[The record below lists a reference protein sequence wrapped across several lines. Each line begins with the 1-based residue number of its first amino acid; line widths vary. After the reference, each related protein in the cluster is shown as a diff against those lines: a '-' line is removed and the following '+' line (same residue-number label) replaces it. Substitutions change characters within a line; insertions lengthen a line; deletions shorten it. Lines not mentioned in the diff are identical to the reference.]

1 MQNLTPQD
9 AVTAL
14 FGKKDP
20 QLAEAIVASLSR
32 AVFENNGEGLKPAG
46 RFHRLLSRVS
56 YRVLQWTTQC
66 GKHEDEAGAK
76 VMVFTNR
83 ILEFS
88 GHPFA
93 KSLLGS
99 TKREAASL
107 IEGGDPMNTNYMM
120 IAPEIRTNRG
130 LWDRLLLDTVQGK
143 DVRLRLVWETKA
155 TYEVARQRLLNN
167 QPVRLKAVAA
177 GTGLSMIL
185 VYDRLV
191 REGFD
196 ANMISVLITDLDE
209 ANIAQTNQLLA
220 KLDTTKGQFR
230 RPNGHGGI
238 FGEAQDIFTSSS
250 AAGSPHETY
259 DVVTAIGILEYF
271 QGYSYGTTEERLK
284 LETPKEPASAYD
296 LAVIL
301 DNCTAKDA
309 SLIVNTY
316 RADASIR
323 ILELF
328 GRRFDYRKRANLR
341 SLLEAANFKPTQ
353 LVGSGNIYDVE
364 VYQKGGRLS

>member
-1 MQNLTPQD
+1 
-9 AVTAL
+9 
-14 FGKKDP
+14 
-20 QLAEAIVASLSR
+20 
-32 AVFENNGEGLKPAG
+32 
-46 RFHRLLSRVS
+46 VS
-56 YRVLQWTTQC
+56 YRVLQWTTRC
-66 GKHEDEAGAK
+66 GKREDDAGCK

-83 ILEFS
+83 LLEFS

-93 KSLLGS
+93 KALLGS
-99 TKREAASL
+99 TKKESACL
-107 IEGGDPMNTNYMM
+107 IEGGDPMNSNYMM
-120 IAPEIRTNRG
+120 IAPEIRTNQG
-130 LWDRLLLDTVQGK
+130 IWDRLLLDTVQGK
-143 DVRLRLVWETKA
+143 DVRLRMVWETQA
-155 TYEVARQRLLNN
+155 TYEVARQRLLRH

-191 REGFD
+191 RDGFNPD
-196 ANMISVLITDLDE
+196 MISVTITDRDE
-209 ANIAQTNQLLA
+209 ANIAKTNQLLA
-220 KLDTTKGQFR
+220 KLTTTKNR
-230 RPNGHGGI
+230 CRLPNGEGGI
-238 FGEAQDIFTSSS
+238 YGVAEDIFASGS
-250 AAGSPHETY
+250 AEGSPRKTY

-284 LETPKEPASAYD
+284 LEKPKDPASAYD

-301 DNCTAKDA
+301 ENCTANGA

-328 GRRFDYRKRANLR
+328 GRRFDYRKRANLK

-364 VYQKGGRLS
+364 VYQKEGGLS